1 MQGTWSN
8 AKIITL
14 AVILISG
21 VIADQATKIWAET
34 VLASPRYPDHSIT
47 ITVEDE
53 HDGKPLR
60 EYLGTRL
67 SSTPEEELD
76 AIAGRYVSR
85 GEQSLGP
92 NTVLRGGDELELRQR
107 SITVI
112 EGYWDFHYARNPG
125 AVWSF
130 MATAPDG
137 FRQGFLITT
146 TILAIGLML
155 FFLYRAEPQQ
165 RRLILSLSMVLSGAV
180 GNLIDRIRFGYVIDF
195 IAWHYHDKY
204 WPTFNIADAFITVG
218 VALMAID
225 ILFSGKSPA
234 KPQAEQSNEKES
246 SEATEGSKAKAKG
259 VKAKD
264 AKPTESKA

>member
-8 AKIITL
+8 AKIVTL

-60 EYLGTRL
+60 EYLGARL

-112 EGYWDFHYARNPG
+112 DGYWDFHYARNPG

-130 MATAPDG
+130 MASAPDG

-146 TILAIGLML
+146 TVLAIGLML
-155 FFLYRAEPQQ
+155 FFLYRAQPQQ

-225 ILFSGKSPA
+225 ILFSGKPPVKA
-234 KPQAEQSNEKES
+234 KVEERDGDESGAEVEK
-246 SEATEGSKAKAKG
+246 SKAKE
-259 VKAKD
+259 VKAKE
-264 AKPTESKA
+264 AKAKEAKA